1 MAWEKAENVIKS
13 WSHNKKGRQRT
24 PATISHAVRPP
35 SGWPSSVI
43 WSDNSSTGDCTSR
56 SYFSFDIELQSL
68 ETRTFSTVISKFE
81 CCEFLVSQSIER
93 QRWEGKKERNFRTVC
108 PHAVLIIKKT
118 EYVWSRLRVGALEQD
133 SNAKSL
139 HIEEAFI
146 IKLHLPMGC

>member
-1 MAWEKAENVIKS
+1 MGFCFRGMRTIKKEEDKVGGYGLVKILTSRMYYTWPEKRRKNVIRS

-43 WSDNSSTGDCTSR
+43 WSDISSTGDCTSR

-93 QRWEGKKERNFRTVC
+93 QRWEGKKEISVPC
-108 PHAVLIIKKT
+108 
-118 EYVWSRLRVGALEQD
+118 ALM
-133 SNAKSL
+133 L
-139 HIEEAFI
+139 F
-146 IKLHLPMGC
+146 LL